1 MQKKITVALLIFV
14 CNIAITRE
22 ELLKLANMYGY
33 WRIFIFERFE
43 GIMRPTHLN
52 LKKHKL

>member
-1 MQKKITVALLIFV
+1 MRRGAKKITVALLIFV

-33 WRIFIFERFE
+33 WRIFIFEKF
-43 GIMRPTHLN
+43 
-52 LKKHKL
+52 